1 MIINTKNELSFCIM
15 ADRMM
20 NTGKFKFSTKSR
32 ILSFLNPTNSIL
44 RYLKIMRKCQYFD
57 SKHNRGGLIGK
68 YYRLLYVNIG
78 RRLGFS
84 IGYHVFGYGLMIN
97 HYGTIVV
104 GDNNRIG
111 NFCLI
116 DTSTN
121 IGGANSVIGDNF
133 YVGPGVK
140 IIKHVE
146 IGSNVMVGANSVVNK
161 SFPYGNVLIAGI
173 PAEIKKQVIPW
184 YDIEGGEPQRRV
196 KAINKLKFD
205 MQVFL

>member
-44 RYLKIMRKCQYFD
+44 RYLKIMRKCQYLD

-116 DTSTN
+116 DTSV
-121 IGGANSVIGDNF
+121 SHSF
-133 YVGPGVK
+133 YV
-140 IIKHVE
+140 
-146 IGSNVMVGANSVVNK
+146 M
-161 SFPYGNVLIAGI
+161 
-173 PAEIKKQVIPW
+173 
-184 YDIEGGEPQRRV
+184 
-196 KAINKLKFD
+196 
-205 MQVFL
+205 